1 MTAYIEHVSIFGMPD
16 LPSAAEL
23 EWLESNRDIE
33 SQGVDEV
40 NRLRHALYQHTL
52 GELP

>member
-1 MTAYIEHVSIFGMPD
+1 MNAYLEHISIFGTPD

-23 EWLESNRDIE
+23 EWLESNRDNE

-40 NRLRHALYQHTL
+40 NQLRFALYQHTL